1 MWPRPDRGEA
11 PPPTDHSDWF
21 RDEQVTEPGQ
31 KEWHQSNLR
40 VHMKLKLEA
49 RWLPLNVLDPSKGQ
63 RSHPLAPAHSCDK
76 SLDG

>member
-31 KEWHQSNLR
+31 KEWHQPNLR
-40 VHMKLKLEA
+40 VHMNEA
-49 RWLPLNVLDPSKGQ
+49 QARNKMAASQCSGPIQGAKKPSSG
-63 RSHPLAPAHSCDK
+63 SCTQ
-76 SLDG
+76 L

>member
-31 KEWHQSNLR
+31 KAEG
-40 VHMKLKLEA
+40 VAPIKLTCSYEA
-49 RWLPLNVLDPSKGQ
+49 QARSKMAASQCSGPIQGAKKPSSG
-63 RSHPLAPAHSCDK
+63 SCTQ
-76 SLDG
+76 L